1 MRTHSDSGFRFWSK
15 MKKIT
20 VKDFREMKGNGHT
33 ISMLT
38 AYDASMAR
46 LLDDGG
52 ADALLVGDSLGM
64 VVLGY
69 DSTVPVT
76 MEEMLH
82 HVGAVSRGT
91 KRALVIGDMPFGS
104 YQISVEQAVANG
116 TRFLKEADCDCVKL
130 EGGEEVCDAVQGLV
144 RAGVPVMGHI
154 GLTPQT
160 AGQLGGFKVQGKD
173 MDDARKLLTDAK
185 ALETAGVFGI
195 VLEAIPAPLAKIIT
209 EAVTVPTVGIGAGP
223 HCDGQVLVPNDML
236 GLFEKF
242 TPKFVKQYSNL
253 APTIKQAVQDFIH
266 EIDKGAFPAAE
277 HSFAAK
283 EDFSDLLAELN
294 SKRR

>member
-1 MRTHSDSGFRFWSK
+1 

-20 VKDFREMKGNGHT
+20 VKDLREMKGSNHV

-38 AYDASMAR
+38 AYDASMAH
-46 LLDDGG
+46 LLDQAGVDV
-52 ADALLVGDSLGM
+52 LLVGDSLGM

-82 HVGAVSRGT
+82 HAGAVSRGT
-91 KRALVIGDMPFGS
+91 ERALVVGDMPFGS
-104 YQISVEQAVANG
+104 YQVSVEQAIANG
-116 TRFLKEADCDCVKL
+116 TRFLKEAGCDCVKL
-130 EGGEEVCDAVQGLV
+130 EGGEEVCAAVRGLV

-173 MDDARKLLTDAK
+173 MEAARQLLADAK
-185 ALETAGVFGI
+185 ALEAVGAFALT
-195 VLEAIPAPLAKIIT
+195 LEAVPAPLAKIIT
-209 EAVTVPTVGIGAGP
+209 QEVAVPIIGIGAGP
-223 HCDGQVLVPNDML
+223 DCDGQVLVVNDML

-242 TPKFVKQYSNL
+242 IPKFVKQYCHL
-253 APTIKQAVQDFIH
+253 APDIKQGVQAYLQ
-266 EIDKGAFPAAE
+266 EIQEGSFPTE
-277 HSFAAK
+277 QHSFAAK
-283 EDFSDLLAELN
+283 EDFSGLLNQE
-294 SKRR
+294 KEEKKERE